1 MQNIFSFILDFW
13 VEIWH
18 VFTMI
23 HLYFEEVS
31 TIAGS
36 LTCSLYLKVIAAA
49 YSWPTSG
56 STGPWIALLAS
67 QSLPSSTEILV
78 CNVIRQFFFVPPV
91 WQWHTVQWF
100 SGVCILSTRSCRKN
114 TCCSES
120 WDNYSDLETILRS
133 LKVYSS
139 VFPPPTHTC
148 HADLRSGAVISQPK
162 WTGASWEDN
171 RSFLS
176 PFHLIVW
183 DFKDLLAGGSENA
196 FSLTSNM
203 VCVGVCCVRGCVFI
217 FLLPPAVQCFSP
229 TPMAVFAWRVW
240 CTLAMCL
247 LKPLSFFFPFLY
259 EGGSSSGC
267 KPPSSTLC
275 QPAALGFSPAEPTM
289 SSQHS
294 HPSFGN
300 IHSMAD
306 QQQVPETCFLGI
318 KFYDITHM

>member
-1 MQNIFSFILDFW
+1 M
-13 VEIWH
+13 
-18 VFTMI
+18 
-23 HLYFEEVS
+23 
-31 TIAGS
+31 
-36 LTCSLYLKVIAAA
+36 CRLYLKVIAAA

-78 CNVIRQFFFVPPV
+78 CNVIRPFFFVPPV

-100 SGVCILSTRSCRKN
+100 SGVCILSAPSCWKN
-114 TCCSES
+114 TCCLES
-120 WDNYSDLETILRS
+120 WENYSDLETILRA
-133 LKVYSS
+133 LKVYCR
-139 VFPPPTHTC
+139 VFPPPVHAC
-148 HADLRSGAVISQPK
+148 HADLRNGAVISQPK

-171 RSFLS
+171 RNHSYHCSIRLS
-176 PFHLIVW
+176 EIS
-183 DFKDLLAGGSENA
+183 KISENA

-203 VCVGVCCVRGCVFI
+203 VCVWVCVHISTSPCSAVF
-217 FLLPPAVQCFSP
+217 LP
-229 TPMAVFAWRVW
+229 TPMSVFAWLVR

-247 LKPLSFFFPFLY
+247 LKPLSFFPLFLY

-294 HPSFGN
+294 HPSFSN

-306 QQQVPETCFLGI
+306 QQQVPETCSLEI
-318 KFYDITHM
+318 KWYRITRM

>member
-1 MQNIFSFILDFW
+1 MGIQNSKVKCQATLQGKLWLIMMKIMLKTKLKRHYGPTKIYKICKIYFLILFW
-13 VEIWH
+13 ISELKYDMF
-18 VFTMI
+18 FTMI
-23 HLYFEEVS
+23 HLYFEVS

-100 SGVCILSTRSCRKN
+100 SGVCILSTHSCRKN

-203 VCVGVCCVRGCVFI
+203 VCVCVGVCVCVCVRGCVFI

-229 TPMAVFAWRVW
+229 HPWQY
-240 CTLAMCL
+240 L
-247 LKPLSFFFPFLY
+247 L
-259 EGGSSSGC
+259 GVC
-267 KPPSSTLC
+267 D
-275 QPAALGFSPAEPTM
+275 AL
-289 SSQHS
+289 
-294 HPSFGN
+294 
-300 IHSMAD
+300 
-306 QQQVPETCFLGI
+306 
-318 KFYDITHM
+318 

>member
-1 MQNIFSFILDFW
+1 MQNIFSYFILDFW

-23 HLYFEEVS
+23 HLYFEVS

-100 SGVCILSTRSCRKN
+100 SGVCILSTHSCRKN

-203 VCVGVCCVRGCVFI
+203 VCVCVGVCVCVWEDVCSYFYFPLQCSVSPHTHGSICLACVMH
-217 FLLPPAVQCFSP
+217 FSNVSSE
-229 TPMAVFAWRVW
+229 TSLV
-240 CTLAMCL
+240 
-247 LKPLSFFFPFLY
+247 FFPFSLWRWKQLRMQAPLLY
-259 EGGSSSGC
+259 PLPACRLGLLPRWANHVEPAQ
-267 KPPSSTLC
+267 PPL
-275 QPAALGFSPAEPTM
+275 LR
-289 SSQHS
+289 
-294 HPSFGN
+294 
-300 IHSMAD
+300 
-306 QQQVPETCFLGI
+306 
-318 KFYDITHM
+318 